1 MLKRGKRIYKN
12 RFTCEGDPEEILS
25 FIADIAATVKKMAA
39 QKVKVKVDLEV
50 YK

>member
-12 RFTCEGDPEEILS
+12 RFTCEGDPEEIFN
-25 FIADIAATVKKMAA
+25 FIADIVSTVKQMAP
-39 QKVKVKVDLEV
+39 QKVKIKVDLEV